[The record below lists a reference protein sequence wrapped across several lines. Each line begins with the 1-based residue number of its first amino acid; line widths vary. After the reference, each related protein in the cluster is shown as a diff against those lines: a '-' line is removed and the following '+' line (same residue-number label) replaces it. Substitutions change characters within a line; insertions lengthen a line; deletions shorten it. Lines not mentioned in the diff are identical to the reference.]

1 MEDRND
7 ARDEL
12 DNMDEPSEC
21 DMYAMYVKDI
31 ITGQPAS
38 TVAGGS
44 TPGGHT
50 FFKTVK
56 QIGLDSVSV
65 FVARKSEDNGFLSFT
80 LEVTIVREKKQ
91 GFFSLASCDFKAW
104 CDPLPEL
111 YDILREKVAGIAYGS
126 LKSFIDTEK
135 SETEA

>member
-38 TVAGGS
+38 TVRGGGLS
-44 TPGGHT
+44 DGGI
-50 FFKTVK
+50 FFKTTK
-56 QIGLDSVSV
+56 HIGVDKVSFAV
-65 FVARKSEDNGFLSFT
+65 MRTPKEDGLLSYT
-80 LEVTIVREKKQ
+80 LEVTIVRGREED
-91 GFFSLASCDFKAW
+91 FFSISSLDFEAW

-111 YDILREKVAGIAYGS
+111 YAILREKYVRMSYGS
-126 LKSFIDTEK
+126 LKSFLDTDK
-135 SETEA
+135 SETQA